1 MDKPAPAEPGAT
13 LKGSTP
19 SAGRAI
25 PRTTL
30 LRGIGASPGIS
41 IARALVL
48 QHETAPTYRLLVARG
63 ELTAECARFQ
73 AALRLSVRQL
83 KEIKARIVET
93 LGKEH
98 GYVFDAQLLMLQDPL
113 LVDGILST
121 IRRDRVNA
129 EWAVETTL
137 KQLAAVFDDLKDEYL
152 RERKGDVFD
161 VGGRLLRNLTGGGD
175 HLRERLSGEYILVS
189 DDIRPSDTTQ
199 LDWSQ
204 LAGLA
209 MQAGSRTY
217 HTAILA
223 QSLGLPCV
231 VGVADL
237 MQRVEPGATLILDG
251 SRGLVLVN
259 PSRHALREYRRRRT
273 EQAALGRRLLRRRHL
288 PAATR
293 DGRRVA
299 LQANIELP
307 EESATA
313 ARQGAEGIGLFRSE
327 WFVVKSGGEVP
338 DEEEQFQ
345 IYRKLAQEMRP
356 HPVIVRTFDIE
367 PEQIAGERGST
378 QPNPVLGMR
387 ATRLLLEHKDVL
399 KTQLRA
405 LLRARVHGNLK
416 VMFPMVSGVE
426 ELRKAR
432 AVLEEAKE
440 ELRAAGR
447 EFDPQLACGVTLEV
461 PSAAATADLLA
472 REAQFLSIGTNDLIQ
487 YYLAVDR
494 SNERVS
500 QLYQPLHPA
509 ILRILRFVIDAG
521 RRAEVPVAVCG
532 EIASDPLLVVILI
545 GLGIDELS
553 MTAAAIPHVKDF
565 IRKLT
570 AREAREIA
578 EKALELSTPDEVA
591 EFVAGR
597 VGDRIP
603 EGLQR
608 AQ

>member
-1 MDKPAPAEPGAT
+1 MDKPAATAPAANSEAR
-13 LKGSTP
+13 
-19 SAGRAI
+19 RAR
-25 PRTTL
+25 PRLTI
-30 LRGIGASPGIS
+30 LRGIGASSGIA

-48 QHETAPTYRLLVARG
+48 QHEKTPIYRLPVARG
-63 ELTAECARFQ
+63 ELPAESARLQ
-73 AALRLSVRQL
+73 AALRLSMRQI
-83 KEIKARIVET
+83 KEIKARIVDT

-98 GYVFDAQLLMLQDPL
+98 AYVFDAQLLMLQDPL
-113 LVDGILST
+113 LVEGILST

-137 KQLAAVFDDLKDEYL
+137 KELAAIFDALKDEYL
-152 RERKGDVFD
+152 RERKVDVFD
-161 VGGRLLRNLTGGGD
+161 VGGRLLRNLAGG
-175 HLRERLSGEYILVS
+175 REHFRGRLSGDFILVS
-189 DDIRPSDTTQ
+189 DDIRPSDTAQ
-199 LDWSQ
+199 LDWNQ

-231 VGVADL
+231 VGVSDL
-237 MQRVEPGATLILDG
+237 MRRVQPGATLILDG
-251 SRGLVLVN
+251 SQGLLLVN

-273 EQAALGRRLLRRRHL
+273 QQAALGRRLLRRRHL

-293 DGRRVA
+293 DGHRVA

-307 EESATA
+307 DEGAAA

-327 WFVVKSGGEVP
+327 WFVVKSGGEIP
-338 DEEEQFQ
+338 GEDEQYQ
-345 IYRKLAQEMRP
+345 IYRRLAEEMRP
-356 HPVIVRTFDIE
+356 HPVIVRTFDIDAG
-367 PEQIAGERGST
+367 QITADRGAS

-387 ATRLLLEHKDVL
+387 STRLLLRHKEVL

-416 VMFPMVSGVE
+416 VMFPMVSGIE
-426 ELRKAR
+426 EFRKAR

-440 ELRAAGR
+440 ELRASGR
-447 EFDPQLACGVTLEV
+447 EFDPHLASGVTLEV
-461 PSAAATADLLA
+461 PAAAATADLLA
-472 REAQFLSIGTNDLIQ
+472 REAEFLSIGTNDLIQ

-509 ILRILRFVIDAG
+509 ILRILRFIIEAG
-521 RRAEVPVAVCG
+521 RQANIPVGVCG
-532 EIASDPLLVVILI
+532 EIASDPLLVVILV
-545 GLGIDELS
+545 GFGIDELS
-553 MTAAAIPHVKDF
+553 MSVAAIPHVKDF
-565 IRKLT
+565 IRKLS

-578 EKALELSTPDEVA
+578 EQALGLATPEEVVDFIA
-591 EFVAGR
+591 RRLGIR
-597 VGDRIP
+597 TP
-603 EGLQR
+603 EGLKQP
-608 AQ
+608 Q

>member
-1 MDKPAPAEPGAT
+1 MDKPAAT
-13 LKGSTP
+13 AQAADSEA
-19 SAGRAI
+19 SRAR
-25 PRTTL
+25 PRLTI
-30 LRGIGASPGIS
+30 LRGIGASSGIA

-48 QHETAPTYRLLVARG
+48 QHEKTPIYRLPVARG
-63 ELTAECARFQ
+63 ELSAESARLQ
-73 AALRLSVRQL
+73 AALRLSIRQI

-98 GYVFDAQLLMLQDPL
+98 AYVFDAQLLMLRDPL
-113 LVDGILST
+113 LVEGILST

-137 KQLAAVFDDLKDEYL
+137 KELAAIFDALKDEYL
-152 RERKGDVFD
+152 RERKVDVFD
-161 VGGRLLRNLTGGGD
+161 VGGRLLRNLAGG
-175 HLRERLSGEYILVS
+175 REHFRGRLSGDFILVS
-189 DDIRPSDTTQ
+189 DDIRPSDTAQ
-199 LDWSQ
+199 LDWNQ

-231 VGVADL
+231 VGVSDL
-237 MQRVEPGATLILDG
+237 MRRVQPGATLILDG
-251 SRGLVLVN
+251 SQGLLLVN

-273 EQAALGRRLLRRRHL
+273 QQAARGRRLLRWRHL

-307 EESATA
+307 DESAAA
-313 ARQGAEGIGLFRSE
+313 ARLGAEGIGLFRSE
-327 WFVVKSGGEVP
+327 WFVVKSGGDIP
-338 DEEEQFQ
+338 GEEEQYQ
-345 IYRKLAQEMRP
+345 IYRRLAEEMRP
-356 HPVIVRTFDIE
+356 HPVIVRTFDIDAG
-367 PEQIAGERGST
+367 QITSDRGAS

-387 ATRLLLEHKDVL
+387 STRLLLQHKEVL

-405 LLRARVHGNLK
+405 LLRARVQGNLK
-416 VMFPMVSGVE
+416 VMFPMVSGIE
-426 ELRKAR
+426 EFRKAR

-440 ELRAAGR
+440 ELRASGQ
-447 EFDPQLACGVTLEV
+447 EFDPHLASGVTLEV
-461 PSAAATADLLA
+461 PAAAATADLLA
-472 REAQFLSIGTNDLIQ
+472 REAEFLSIGTNDLIQ

-509 ILRILRFVIDAG
+509 ILRILRFIIEAG
-521 RRAEVPVAVCG
+521 RQANIPVGVCG
-532 EIASDPLLVVILI
+532 EIASDPLLVVILV
-545 GLGIDELS
+545 GFGIDELS
-553 MTAAAIPHVKDF
+553 MNAAAIPHVKDF
-565 IRKLT
+565 IRKLS

-578 EKALELSTPDEVA
+578 EHALGLATPEEVA

-597 VGDRIP
+597 LGIRTS
-603 EGLQR
+603 EGLSHRQ
-608 AQ
+608 

>member
-1 MDKPAPAEPGAT
+1 MDKPAATAPAANSE
-13 LKGSTP
+13 
-19 SAGRAI
+19 AGRAR
-25 PRTTL
+25 PRLTI
-30 LRGIGASPGIS
+30 LRGIGASSGIA

-48 QHETAPTYRLLVARG
+48 QHEKTPIYRLPVARG
-63 ELTAECARFQ
+63 ELPAESARLQ
-73 AALRLSVRQL
+73 AALRLSMRQI
-83 KEIKARIVET
+83 KEIKARIVDT

-98 GYVFDAQLLMLQDPL
+98 AYVFDAQLLMLQDPL
-113 LVDGILST
+113 LVEGILST

-137 KQLAAVFDDLKDEYL
+137 KELAAIFDALKDEYL
-152 RERKGDVFD
+152 RERKVDVFD
-161 VGGRLLRNLTGGGD
+161 VGGRLLRNLAGG
-175 HLRERLSGEYILVS
+175 REHFRGRLSGDFILVS
-189 DDIRPSDTTQ
+189 DDIRPSDTAQ
-199 LDWSQ
+199 LDWNQ

-231 VGVADL
+231 VGVSDL
-237 MQRVEPGATLILDG
+237 MRRVQPGATLILDG
-251 SRGLVLVN
+251 SQGLLLVN

-273 EQAALGRRLLRRRHL
+273 QQAALGRRLLRRRHL

-293 DGRRVA
+293 DGHRVA

-307 EESATA
+307 DEGAAA

-327 WFVVKSGGEVP
+327 WFVVKSGGEIP
-338 DEEEQFQ
+338 GEDEQYQ
-345 IYRKLAQEMRP
+345 IYRRLAEEMRP
-356 HPVIVRTFDIE
+356 HPVIVRTFDIDAG
-367 PEQIAGERGST
+367 QITADRGAS

-387 ATRLLLEHKDVL
+387 STRLLLQHKEVL

-416 VMFPMVSGVE
+416 VMFPMVSGIE
-426 ELRKAR
+426 EFRKAR

-440 ELRAAGR
+440 ELRASGR
-447 EFDPQLACGVTLEV
+447 EFDPHLASGVTLEV
-461 PSAAATADLLA
+461 PAAAATADLLA
-472 REAQFLSIGTNDLIQ
+472 REAEFLSIGTNDLIQ

-509 ILRILRFVIDAG
+509 ILRILRFIIEAG
-521 RRAEVPVAVCG
+521 RQANIPVGVCG
-532 EIASDPLLVVILI
+532 EIASDPLLVVILV
-545 GLGIDELS
+545 GFGIDELS
-553 MTAAAIPHVKDF
+553 MSAAAIPHVKDF
-565 IRKLT
+565 IRKLS

-578 EKALELSTPDEVA
+578 EQALGLATPEEVVD
-591 EFVAGR
+591 FIAGR
-597 VGDRIP
+597 LGIRTP
-603 EGLQR
+603 EGLKQP
-608 AQ
+608 Q

>member
-1 MDKPAPAEPGAT
+1 MDKPGTALRAPDRE
-13 LKGSTP
+13 
-19 SAGRAI
+19 AGRI
-25 PRTTL
+25 RPRLTI
-30 LRGIGASPGIS
+30 LRGIGASPGIA

-48 QHETAPTYRLLVARG
+48 QHEKTPIYRLPVARG
-63 ELTAECARFQ
+63 DLAAECARLQ
-73 AALRLSVRQL
+73 AALRLSMRQL

-98 GYVFDAQLLMLQDPL
+98 AYVFDAQLLMLQDPL
-113 LVDGILST
+113 LVEGILST

-137 KQLAAVFDDLKDEYL
+137 KELAAIFDNLKDDYL

-161 VGGRLLRNLTGGGD
+161 VGGRLLRNLTGGSEP
-175 HLRERLSGEYILVS
+175 LRGRLSRDSILVS

-231 VGVADL
+231 VGVSDL
-237 MQRVEPGATLILDG
+237 MRRVEPGATLILDG
-251 SRGLVLVN
+251 SQGLLLVN
-259 PSRHALREYRRRRT
+259 PSRHALREYRSRRSQ
-273 EQAALGRRLLRRRHL
+273 QAALGRRLLRRRHL

-293 DGRRVA
+293 DGHRVS

-307 EESATA
+307 EESAAA

-327 WFVVKSGGEVP
+327 WFVVKSGGEIP
-338 DEEEQFQ
+338 GEEEQYQ
-345 IYRKLAQEMRP
+345 IYRRLAGEMRP
-356 HPVIVRTFDIE
+356 HPVIVRTFDIDAG
-367 PEQIAGERGST
+367 QIASERGPAE
-378 QPNPVLGMR
+378 PNPVLGMR
-387 ATRLLLEHKDVL
+387 ATRLLLLRHKDVL

-416 VMFPMVSGVE
+416 VMFPMVSGIE
-426 ELRKAR
+426 EFRKAR
-432 AVLEEAKE
+432 AVLDEAKE
-440 ELRAAGR
+440 ELRASGR
-447 EFDPQLACGVTLEV
+447 EFDPRLACGVTLEV
-461 PSAAATADLLA
+461 PAAAATADLLA
-472 REAQFLSIGTNDLIQ
+472 REAEFLSIGTNDLIQ

-509 ILRILRFVIDAG
+509 ILRILRFIIEAA
-521 RRAEVPVAVCG
+521 RQARIPVAVCG
-532 EIASDPLLVVILI
+532 EIASDPLLVVILV

-553 MTAAAIPHVKDF
+553 MSAAAIPHVKDF
-565 IRKLT
+565 VRKLS

-578 EKALELSTPDEVA
+578 DRALELITPEEVS
-591 EFVAGR
+591 EFIAGR
-597 VGDRIP
+597 VADRIP
-603 EGLQR
+603 EGLR
-608 AQ
+608 RTH